1 MRGSKGGIDR
11 EEESQWQAV
20 EKKVHT
26 KGGRERKRDQS
37 LAILIQFLTRN
48 VRKKYIYTESQSDK
62 RGD

>member
-11 EEESQWQAV
+11 EEESKWQT
-20 EKKVHT
+20 EKKVHMKGARET
-26 KGGRERKRDQS
+26 KLDQS